1 MVLDRGG
8 WAVLD
13 KWMTYVS
20 LNHVGCWVTI
30 HKEWEQTFRPALYMT
45 DTANPHLAMS
55 GLFSGLAWLNC
66 LQPLSDIGAA
76 LLDWETGSDC

>member
-1 MVLDRGG
+1 MVGG
-8 WAVLD
+8 WVVLD

-20 LNHVGCWVTI
+20 LIHRGCRVTI
-30 HKEWEQTFRPALYMT
+30 YKEWEQTFRPALYMM
-45 DTANPHLAMS
+45 DSANPHLAMP

>member
-1 MVLDRGG
+1 MTCVSPKHRG
-8 WAVLD
+8 
-13 KWMTYVS
+13 YR
-20 LNHVGCWVTI
+20 VTI
-30 HKEWEQTFRPALYMT
+30 YKEWEQTFRPALYMT
-45 DTANPHLAMS
+45 DTANLHLAMS